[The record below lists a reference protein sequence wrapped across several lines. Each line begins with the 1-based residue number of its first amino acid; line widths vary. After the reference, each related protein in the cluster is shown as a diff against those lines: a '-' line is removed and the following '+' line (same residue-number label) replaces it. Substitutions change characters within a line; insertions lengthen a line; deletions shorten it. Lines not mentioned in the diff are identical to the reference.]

1 MTIGLD
7 SIFAV
12 PEQAARLRGER
23 HELLASNIA
32 NADTPNYKA
41 RDMDFRQA
49 MAQAQSPKEPVLQ
62 VSHPNHLQ
70 PPPSHTLSAS
80 DPKSLYRQPHGAALD
95 GNTVE
100 MHVEQA
106 KFAENAV
113 NHQATLEFLT
123 GRIQKLTGAI
133 RGE

>member
-1 MTIGLD
+1 MRIGLD
-7 SIFAV
+7 QAFSTH
-12 PEQAARLRGER
+12 EQALNLRGER

-41 RDMDFRQA
+41 RDMDFRTAMREATQPPQQPLQA
-49 MAQAQSPKEPVLQ
+49 TNPQ
-62 VSHPNHLQ
+62 HLQ
-70 PPPSHTLSAS
+70 PASHLSAG
-80 DPKSLYRQPHGAALD
+80 DPKSLYRQPHGASLD

-113 NHQATLEFLT
+113 NYQATLEFLN
-123 GRIQKLTGAI
+123 GRISKLSGAL
-133 RGE
+133 RRE

>member
-1 MTIGLD
+1 MRIGLD
-7 SIFAV
+7 
-12 PEQAARLRGER
+12 QAFSTHENALRLRGER

-41 RDMDFRQA
+41 RDMDFRTA
-49 MAQAQSPKEPVLQ
+49 MREATAPSAQPLRVTHSQ
-62 VSHPNHLQ
+62 HLQ
-70 PPPSHTLSAS
+70 PPSSVTAG
-80 DPKSLYRQPHGAALD
+80 DPKSLYRVPHGAALD

-106 KFAENAV
+106 KFAENAI
-113 NHQATLEFLT
+113 NYQATLEFLNS
-123 GRIQKLTGAI
+123 RIRSLTSAI